1 MMRRKSTYAAG
12 ASESGA
18 PGWPEFAACT
28 ASIASVRI
36 VSMQRRSMSARSSS
50 ASCSEISRAT
60 SRSGSP
66 RLDIDRRVALR
77 HLLERQHLVVARV
90 TRGAELRQPLHHD
103 LLHRLARG
111 LEECARVE

>member
-36 VSMQRRSMSARSSS
+36 VSMQSRSSS
-50 ASCSEISRAT
+50 AYGAD
-60 SRSGSP
+60 SGANASP
-66 RLDIDRRVALR
+66 GVAIG
-77 HLLERQHLVVARV
+77 HLAEREHLVVAGMAG
-90 TRGAELRQPLHHD
+90 GAELRQPLGGH
-103 LLHRLARG
+103 LLLRLARG
-111 LEECARVE
+111 LEERTRVELRRVRAQRLT